1 MSRYLLHRSVALG
14 AITAMMATADA
25 AASAPVSAKVLAAK
39 RAENVD
45 PTPSLKENIG
55 RVPKFTTEGIYCRPG
70 ERAMTR
76 DKGDGWKEVNQVA
89 LPAAVPQGELPAGI
103 PPGSVQAMGGQ
114 WMVPLA
120 NGTFA
125 MLGSQTIPDASV
137 SKEEAAS
144 ELGLAEAATAGA
156 TIIAPEGNDTE
167 ADAAEKRRAVEDEVN
182 GLTVPKLKEELTAAG
197 IAFEGDANKPTL
209 QKLVLAHRLKG

>member
-1 MSRYLLHRSVALG
+1 MSRYLLHRSLALG
-14 AITAMMATADA
+14 ATVALMATAEA
-25 AASAPVSAKVLAAK
+25 VASTGLSAKQLAAK
-39 RAENVD
+39 RAENLD
-45 PTPSLKENIG
+45 ATPSLKENVG
-55 RVPKFTTEGIYCRPG
+55 PRPKYTSEGIYCRPG

-76 DKGDGWKEVNQVA
+76 DKGDGWREVNQVA

-103 PPGSVQAMGGQ
+103 PAGSVQAMGGQ

-144 ELGLAEAATAGA
+144 ELGLSEAATAGS
-156 TIIAPEGNDTE
+156 TIIAPEGGD
-167 ADAAEKRRAVEDEVN
+167 DAADKRQAVEDEVN
-182 GLTVPKLKEELTAAG
+182 GLTVAKLKEELTAAG
-197 IAFEGDANKPTL
+197 VSYETDANKPQL
-209 QKLVLAHRLKG
+209 QKALLDHRLKG